1 MQTDLTSTN
10 KMIDTLTG
18 NIAILEQDEVAFLK
32 YVAENG
38 SDFDTEQKA
47 FLADRVRSCTE
58 FLNENISLLNKITE
72 VQADGHLKF
81 LDADPYR
88 IAILRLKAAILQAE
102 AACGKNTE
110 PTN

>member
-10 KMIDTLTG
+10 KMIDTLTK
-18 NIAILEQDEVAFLK
+18 NIAILEQDEIAFLK

-38 SDFDTEQKA
+38 PKFDEVQKE
-47 FLADRVRSCTE
+47 FMDDRIRSCTV

-72 VQADGHLKF
+72 VQNEGQHLRF

-88 IAILRLKAAILQAE
+88 IAILRLGAAIQQAKASVE
-102 AACGKNTE
+102 TAN
-110 PTN
+110 

>member
-1 MQTDLTSTN
+1 MTFDPTSTN

-18 NIAILEQDEVAFLK
+18 NIAILEQDEIAFLK
-32 YVAENG
+32 YVSENG
-38 SDFDTEQKA
+38 PDFDAEQKM
-47 FLADRVRSCTE
+47 FLEDRIRNCTE

-88 IAILRLKAAILQAE
+88 IAILRLKAAISQAQ
-102 AACGKNTE
+102 AAK
-110 PTN
+110 